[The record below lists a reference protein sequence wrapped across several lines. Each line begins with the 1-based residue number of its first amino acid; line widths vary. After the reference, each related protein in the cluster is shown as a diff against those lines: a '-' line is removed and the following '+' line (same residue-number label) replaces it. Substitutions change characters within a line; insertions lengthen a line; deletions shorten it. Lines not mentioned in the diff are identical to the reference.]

1 MIEIKHLKTLQAL
14 RNCGSLAAAAAT
26 LHQTQSALS
35 HQFSDLEQR
44 LGFRLFVRKS
54 QPLRFTPQGEIL
66 LQLANQ
72 VLPQIASALQSCN
85 EPQQTRLRIAIECHS
100 CIQWLT
106 PALENFRQRWPQVE
120 MDFKSGVTFDPQPSL
135 QQGELDLVMTSDILP
150 RSGLHYSPMFD
161 YEVRL
166 VLAPDHPLASK
177 TRITPEDLASETLL
191 IYPVQR
197 SRLDIWRHFLQPA
210 GISPQ
215 LKSVDNTLLLIQM
228 VAARMG
234 IAALPHWVVES
245 FERQGLVVTKTLGEG
260 LWSRLYAAVRDG
272 EQRQPIT
279 EAFIRSARNHACDH
293 LPFVRSAE
301 RPNGDGPT
309 AKPESLLPNKE
320 ARPVRLL
327 LPDGKVHQQPCRHM
341 HVVHDPQRTGVYLR
355 SAVVPHEVPQPRCHH
370 AQPDQNAPLQA
381 CRRELLRV
389 AEHKPCRHRDDSCPH
404 IEPGE
409 RVMLWHRTGF
419 HQALVP
425 DHTDGKAEVRQLHE
439 HQPGPE
445 VVAHFVVANNRRP
458 DHRQRRAQQISP
470 AQTTFAEQIVNQRDI
485 ERRKHGEKQKFR
497 DRQVDVSPEAE
508 QVHDAELYRPH
519 QHVQQNGLQRL
530 PACTQEGQEYQRR
543 QPHAHQHRE
552 VAVDVPGE
560 VFANQAKREGPQ
572 DSGNNE

>member
-1 MIEIKHLKTLQAL
+1 MKTLQAL

-72 VLPQIASALQSCN
+72 VLPQISQALQACN

-106 PALENFRQRWPQVE
+106 
-120 MDFKSGVTFDPQPSL
+120 
-135 QQGELDLVMTSDILP
+135 VMTSDILP

-166 VLAPDHPLASK
+166 VLAPDHPLAAK

-197 SRLDIWRHFLQPA
+197 SRLDVWRHFLQPA
-210 GISPQ
+210 GISPS

-293 LPFVRSAE
+293 LPFVKSAE
-301 RPNGDGPT
+301 RPTYDAPT
-309 AKPESLLPNKE
+309 V
-320 ARPVRLL
+320 RP
-327 LPDGKVHQQPCRHM
+327 K
-341 HVVHDPQRTGVYLR
+341 
-355 SAVVPHEVPQPRCHH
+355 
-370 AQPDQNAPLQA
+370 
-381 CRRELLRV
+381 
-389 AEHKPCRHRDDSCPH
+389 
-404 IEPGE
+404 
-409 RVMLWHRTGF
+409 
-419 HQALVP
+419 
-425 DHTDGKAEVRQLHE
+425 
-439 HQPGPE
+439 
-445 VVAHFVVANNRRP
+445 
-458 DHRQRRAQQISP
+458 
-470 AQTTFAEQIVNQRDI
+470 
-485 ERRKHGEKQKFR
+485 
-497 DRQVDVSPEAE
+497 
-508 QVHDAELYRPH
+508 
-519 QHVQQNGLQRL
+519 
-530 PACTQEGQEYQRR
+530 
-543 QPHAHQHRE
+543 
-552 VAVDVPGE
+552 
-560 VFANQAKREGPQ
+560 
-572 DSGNNE
+572 

>member
-14 RNCGSLAAAAAT
+14 RNSGSLAGAAAA

-72 VLPQIASALQSCN
+72 VLPQIARALQDCN
-85 EPQQTRLRIAIECHS
+85 EPQQTRLRLAIECHS

-106 PALENFRQRWPQVE
+106 PALENFRARWPHVE
-120 MDFKSGVTFDPQPSL
+120 VDFHSGVTFDPQPAL

-150 RSGLHYSPMFD
+150 RSLHYSPMFD
-161 YEVRL
+161 FEVRL
-166 VLAPDHPLASK
+166 VLAPEHPLAMK
-177 TRITPEDLASETLL
+177 TLVTPEDLAAETLL

-197 SRLDIWRHFLQPA
+197 GRLDIWRHFLQPA

-272 EQRQPIT
+272 EQRQPVT

-293 LPFVRSAE
+293 LPFVRVRSDPAAMDPQRGQDHQRSA
-301 RPNGDGPT
+301 
-309 AKPESLLPNKE
+309 NK

-327 LPDGKVHQQPCRHM
+327 LPDGKVNQQPGGDM
-341 HVVHDPQRTGVYLR
+341 DVIHDPQRAGIHLGG
-355 SAVVPHEVPQPRCHH
+355 AIVPHKVTQPGSHH
-370 AQPDQNAPLQA
+370 AEPHQHAPLQ
-381 CRRELLRV
+381 RGGRQLLGV
-389 AEHKPCRHRDDSCPH
+389 AEHKPRRHRHDKGPD
-404 IEPGE
+404 IEPGKGIVL
-409 RVMLWHRTGF
+409 RHRTHL
-419 HQALVP
+419 HQTLIP
-425 DHTDGKAEVRQLHE
+425 HHTDGEAEV
-439 HQPGPE
+439 
-445 VVAHFVVANNRRP
+445 
-458 DHRQRRAQQISP
+458 
-470 AQTTFAEQIVNQRDI
+470 
-485 ERRKHGEKQKFR
+485 
-497 DRQVDVSPEAE
+497 
-508 QVHDAELYRPH
+508 
-519 QHVQQNGLQRL
+519 
-530 PACTQEGQEYQRR
+530 
-543 QPHAHQHRE
+543 
-552 VAVDVPGE
+552 
-560 VFANQAKREGPQ
+560 
-572 DSGNNE
+572 